1 MSKKDVT
8 RFNIIC
14 GNAPSMGSDF
24 EYWRQIRNQAERIY
38 EEAKELLA
46 AAKAEDMVQVLDG
59 WADVMYTNEYMDD
72 LLKAGEVNT
81 KAAWEAVCANNNQKF
96 TTSYTYALGSK
107 EHLEGQGV
115 DCFIEE
121 TAFEGEIYY
130 TVRRMGDLKILKL
143 KHHEQ
148 PSIGQFV
155 PEEFR

>member
-14 GNAPSMGSDF
+14 GNSPSMGSDF
-24 EYWRQIRNQAERIY
+24 EYWRQLRNQAERIY
-38 EEAKELLA
+38 EEAKELLEA
-46 AAKAEDMVQVLDG
+46 TKAEDMLGVIDG

-81 KAAWEAVCANNNQKF
+81 KAVWEAVCSNNNQKF
-96 TTSYTYALGSK
+96 TTSYTYALESK
-107 EHLEGQGV
+107 ESLEGQGV

-121 TAFEGEIYY
+121 TFYEGETYY

-143 KHHEQ
+143 KHHEGPDIQ
-148 PSIGQFV
+148 KYL
-155 PEEFR
+155 PEEFK